1 VKIVRARR
9 PARFVR
15 IITPKYPE
23 RHNMKLNHANLA
35 VADVGATIAFF
46 ERFLGFTL
54 LANRND
60 AFAVLDDGHGFVF
73 NLMVPAKGEAIVYS
87 RNFHIGFF
95 VADEA
100 AVRAK
105 HAELIAA
112 GVEAGDIQFHRR
124 GPTGS
129 VGFYCMTPGAF
140 LIEVAANL

>member
-1 VKIVRARR
+1 
-9 PARFVR
+9 
-15 IITPKYPE
+15 
-23 RHNMKLNHANLA
+23 MKLNHANLA
-35 VADVGATIAFF
+35 VADVSATVAFF
-46 ERFLGFTL
+46 ERFLGFAV

-60 AFAVLDDGHGFVF
+60 AFAVLDDGEGFTF
-73 NLMVPAKGEAIVYS
+73 NLMVAAKGEAVSYS

-100 AVRAK
+100 TVRAK

-112 GVEAGDIQFHRR
+112 GVEAGDIQFYKR

-129 VGFYCMTPGAF
+129 VGFYCMTPGEF